1 MADAKAEARA
11 AIHAQG
17 KAIEE
22 IHQKLKAIP
31 GVDHIKVK
39 VAVEK
44 LKLAHAKFEE
54 DAAEFVV
61 H

>member
-1 MADAKAEARA
+1 MADAKAEAKA
-11 AIHAQG
+11 LIHAHG
-17 KAIEE
+17 KAIDEL
-22 IHQKLKAIP
+22 HHKLGAIA
-31 GVDHIKVK
+31 GVDRAKVK
-39 VAVEK
+39 VAIDK